1 MHLKKF
7 ILACAA
13 VVIISSNARGQSL
26 TGTWTAEYP
35 TSVRNVNGQLS
46 SDVGVAVLKIEQKG
60 DSIFGTWHPQNTPR
74 KAEPR
79 KIVGTFKDGVLNF
92 VGEPVEATVRR
103 GDASAPDQP
112 VMMRSY
118 FEAKLEGEAL
128 AGMMHSQSEDGSIS
142 SPALKWSAKRAAAG
156 N

>member
-1 MHLKKF
+1 MHLKKVV
-7 ILACAA
+7 LACAA
-13 VVIISSNARGQSL
+13 IVILSSNGRAQSL

-35 TSVRNVNGQLS
+35 TSVRNVNGQIS
-46 SDVGVAVLKIEQKG
+46 SDVGTAVLVIEQKG

-74 KAEPR
+74 ASEPR
-79 KIVGTFKDGVLNF
+79 AIVGTFKDGKLNF
-92 VGEPVEATVRR
+92 VGAPVQASVRR

-128 AGMMHSQSEDGSIS
+128 AGMMHSQSEDGTIS
-142 SPALKWSAKRAAAG
+142 SPALKWSAKRATK
-156 N
+156 